1 MYTSKEK
8 VEQAKKI
15 FRKHGGIMRTSE
27 ALKHGIHPRTLY
39 FMRDH
44 NYLDVLARGTYRL
57 AELEPVDYQD
67 IVTVAS
73 KVRPGVICLIS
84 ALSYHEITTQIP
96 HEVYVAI
103 SRKMS
108 YPRLE
113 YPPARFFKFS
123 EKSFKAGVDIHKIS
137 GIDVKIYSP
146 EKTIVDCFKYRN
158 KIGMDVALEA
168 LKLWRRKKNAD
179 IGKVMEYAKICRVYN
194 VIKPYVEATL

>member
-8 VEQAKKI
+8 IEQAKKV
-15 FRKHGGIMRTSE
+15 FKNQGGIMRTSE
-27 ALKHGIHPRTLY
+27 AIKHGIHPRTLY

-44 NYLDVLARGTYRL
+44 NYLDVLARGVFRL

-73 KVRPGVICLIS
+73 KVRSGVICLIS
-84 ALSYHEITTQIP
+84 ALSFHEITTQIP

-146 EKTIVDCFKYRN
+146 EKTIVDCFRYRN
-158 KIGMDVALEA
+158 KIGMEVAMEA
-168 LKLWRRKKNAD
+168 LKLWRRKKNAN
-179 IGKVMEYAKICRVYN
+179 IRNVMEYARICRVYN
-194 VIKPYVEATL
+194 VIKPYIEATL

>member
-8 VEQAKKI
+8 IEKAKKI
-15 FRKHGGIMRTSE
+15 FKKQGGIMRTSE
-27 ALKHGIHPRTLY
+27 AMKHGIHPRTLY

-44 NYLDVLARGTYRL
+44 NYLNVLARGIYRL

-73 KVRPGVICLIS
+73 KVRSGVICLIS

-123 EKSFKAGVDIHKIS
+123 EMSFKAGVDIHKIS

-146 EKTIVDCFKYRN
+146 EKTIVDCFRYRN
-158 KIGMDVALEA
+158 KIGMDVALES
-168 LKLWRRKKNAD
+168 LKLWRRKKNAN
-179 IGKVMEYAKICRVYN
+179 IRNLMEYARICRVYN
-194 VIKPYVEATL
+194 VIKPYIEATL

>member
-1 MYTSKEK
+1 
-8 VEQAKKI
+8 
-15 FRKHGGIMRTSE
+15 MRTSE

-44 NYLDVLARGTYRL
+44 NYLNVLARGTYRL

-73 KVRPGVICLIS
+73 KVKSGVICLIS

-137 GIDVKIYSP
+137 GIDVKIYSL
-146 EKTIVDCFKYRN
+146 EKTIVDCFRYRN

-168 LKLWRRKKNAD
+168 LKLWRRKKDAD
-179 IGKVMEYAKICRVYN
+179 VGKVMEYARICRVYN

>member
-8 VEQAKKI
+8 IEQAKNI
-15 FRKHGGIMRTSE
+15 FKDQGGIMRTSE
-27 ALKHGIHPRTLY
+27 AMKQGIHPRTLY

-44 NYLDVLARGTYRL
+44 NYLDVLARGVYRL
-57 AELEPVDYQD
+57 AELDPVDYQD

-73 KVRPGVICLIS
+73 KVRSGVICLIS

-123 EKSFKAGVDIHKIS
+123 EKSFKAGVDLHKIS

-146 EKTIVDCFKYRN
+146 EKTIVDCFRYRN

-168 LKLWRRKKNAD
+168 LKLWRRKKNAN
-179 IGKVMEYAKICRVYN
+179 IRNVMEYARICRVYN
-194 VIKPYVEATL
+194 VIKPYIEATL